1 MTDAQSARTTLPK
14 RSRRLAGLTV
24 AGLAGALVSPA
35 LAITPATAAPTCA
48 APAAYGALAS
58 AELVKLGLLDLR
70 PLGLPLGPVADV
82 RLVSANSGLNAQ
94 AEVNS
99 GAAARLLEADLLGIN
114 LPLGPLTRPLHQ
126 QAPPTN
132 AEPATR
138 ALARADLGVLS
149 LGVGEL
155 KAHAQWDEAMACG
168 KKVGQTTLSSASI
181 ASAKVLP
188 GPFGRALVSVPNNLS
203 STSTTGL
210 AEEGGAVRS
219 VGAASIGVSE
229 VRLFAGSSSEIVVK
243 VIKPPTLRVTTAG
256 TRDSATVQYDAPIL
270 EVSAAGIASARIESP
285 GEYVDLALPARTL
298 GLPGARAAAESG
310 NVPLVGT
317 NPLDGLLKDLD
328 PDQQARTGA
337 AAGPLAVP
345 GVPGLPGLPELPPAG
360 EIIGGIPERLPVL
373 GGDLALVR
381 LSIGKL
387 EQQITDQAVH
397 ANAASLRLQVLSGP
411 PSRDAN
417 GNTERR
423 SVVDV
428 GVGLLQAAAVAP
440 VPAAS
445 PGPSTPPPA
454 AGGGGGLPVTGVNV
468 GVLAGAGALLLA
480 GGGGLLLAGRRR
492 RTT

>member
-35 LAITPATAAPTCA
+35 LAITPAAADPVCA
-48 APAAYGALAS
+48 TPAAYGALAS

-82 RLVSANSGLNAQ
+82 RLASANSGLNAQ

-99 GAAARLLEADLLGIN
+99 GAAARLLEADLLGID

-138 ALARADLGVLS
+138 SLARADLGVLS

-270 EVSAAGIASARIESP
+270 EISAAGIASARIESP

-310 NVPLVGT
+310 DVPLVGS
-317 NPLDGLLKDLD
+317 NPLDGLLKELD
-328 PDQQARTGA
+328 PDQARTGA
-337 AAGPLAVP
+337 AAGPLALP
-345 GVPGLPGLPELPPAG
+345 GVPGLPGLPDLPPAG

-381 LSIGKL
+381 LSVGKL
-387 EQQITDQAVH
+387 EQRITDQAVH

-411 PSRDAN
+411 PSRDTN

-445 PGPSTPPPA
+445 PSPSTPPPN

-468 GVLAGAGALLLA
+468 GVVAGAGLLLLA
-480 GGGGLLLAGRRR
+480 GGGGLLVATRRR